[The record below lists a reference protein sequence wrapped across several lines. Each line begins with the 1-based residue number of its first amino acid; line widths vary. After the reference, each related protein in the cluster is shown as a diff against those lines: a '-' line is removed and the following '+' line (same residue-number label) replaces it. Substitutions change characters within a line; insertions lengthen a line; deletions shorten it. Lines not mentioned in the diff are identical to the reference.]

1 MEKMFSLNK
10 MSKPFWALICV
21 LRPSNKKCKDIAV
34 LKKINIFSKNQS
46 IMVNMDYHSQTSLQ
60 KQIKMTYDNL
70 VIDYPNDKN
79 EQENLY
85 LILNNC

>member
-1 MEKMFSLNK
+1 
-10 MSKPFWALICV
+10 
-21 LRPSNKKCKDIAV
+21 
-34 LKKINIFSKNQS
+34 
-46 IMVNMDYHSQTSLQ
+46 MVNMDYHSQTSLQ